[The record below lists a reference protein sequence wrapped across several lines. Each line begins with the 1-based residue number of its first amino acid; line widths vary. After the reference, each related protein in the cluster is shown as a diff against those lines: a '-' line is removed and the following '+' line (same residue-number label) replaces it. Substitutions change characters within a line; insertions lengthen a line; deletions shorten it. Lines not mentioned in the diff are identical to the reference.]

1 LYSGVLH
8 INNALRVPDTIPST
22 SWIPVDG
29 RSSDDVA
36 DCRFRAYNM
45 FVNEYRGMDGAQTL
59 FEAGQLPD
67 LFKLWNRRKGIPSN
81 ITNGFLNYSFGWRPV
96 VQDLYS
102 VSKELQRLPKV
113 VRGNLKSQ
121 YVTRHYRF
129 TYDDTVRDYV
139 SDYEYDNGPYVWNK
153 GGIRERTTDK
163 SRVITVTI
171 RAKKSTK
178 LNGNGQR
185 LLSQLGRYGIIPSIA
200 TIWSVTRLSFVVD
213 WFFNIGGAIEN
224 LQGSLS
230 HDISNVKICVSD
242 LRTRQIETE
251 FNGGFGSY
259 DTLATTVK
267 QREFIRV
274 ISDFTP
280 FIPSLTAPRRPM
292 QYVLLGLIALT
303 STAGGRRV
311 LQTADRYANRL
322 GRRFE
327 NSLIR
332 FFARNPHLQYHQII
346 WF

>member
-1 LYSGVLH
+1 
-8 INNALRVPDTIPST
+8 
-22 SWIPVDG
+22 
-29 RSSDDVA
+29 
-36 DCRFRAYNM
+36 
-45 FVNEYRGMDGAQTL
+45 
-59 FEAGQLPD
+59 
-67 LFKLWNRRKGIPSN
+67 
-81 ITNGFLNYSFGWRPV
+81 
-96 VQDLYS
+96 
-102 VSKELQRLPKV
+102 
-113 VRGNLKSQ
+113 
-121 YVTRHYRF
+121 
-129 TYDDTVRDYV
+129 
-139 SDYEYDNGPYVWNK
+139 
-153 GGIRERTTDK
+153 
-163 SRVITVTI
+163 
-171 RAKKSTK
+171 
-178 LNGNGQR
+178 
-185 LLSQLGRYGIIPSIA
+185 
-200 TIWSVTRLSFVVD
+200 LSFVVD